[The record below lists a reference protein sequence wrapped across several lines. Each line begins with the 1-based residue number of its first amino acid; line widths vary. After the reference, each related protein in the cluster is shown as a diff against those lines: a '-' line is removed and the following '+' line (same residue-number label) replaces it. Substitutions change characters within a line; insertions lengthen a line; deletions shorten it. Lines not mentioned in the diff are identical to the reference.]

1 MTYQA
6 MKDCPTCEGDGC
18 LPYDEDHAGLSP
30 VAMYETPTCESCD
43 GTGHG
48 DDCPHCDKDGDVN
61 GPDEPYKAC
70 EVCAGDGFL
79 ACPTCTRGYMPDSCG
94 WCHEEIEAQHY
105 FRVSCYVGD
114 AELVCTDCAHE
125 AYECPNCESEGR
137 VKHESVK
144 ALGKVLPTVAGSCS
158 CCGANPRAK
167 GLAKGFDWYVYEARV
182 VDVDGIYMA
191 RLCGDEHGRGCL
203 SDTDLARE
211 GEHEDAKIIADLLG
225 DETDAAQTWIED
237 LQ

>member
-6 MKDCPTCEGDGC
+6 MKDCPSCEGEGH
-18 LPYDEDHAGLSP
+18 LPHDEDHAGLSP
-30 VAMYETPTCESCD
+30 VAMYSTPES
-43 GTGHG
+43 G
-48 DDCPHCDKDGDVN
+48 
-61 GPDEPYKAC
+61 
-70 EVCAGDGFL
+70 
-79 ACPTCTRGYMPDSCG
+79 PDSCG
-94 WCHEEIEAQHY
+94 WCGEEIEEQHY
-105 FRVSCYVGD
+105 FDVSCYVGD
-114 AELVCTDCAHE
+114 GELVCTDCAHE

-191 RLCGDEHGRGCL
+191 RLCGDEHGTGCL
-203 SDTDLARE
+203 SDTDLAQE
-211 GEHEDAKIIADLLG
+211 GEHEDAKIIAELLG

-237 LQ
+237 LTQRGE